1 VGSGRQSI
9 GELLKEKEY
18 KVEYT
23 PKTAD
28 GGVDL
33 YIKKGKPKAAVQCK
47 RYKTRVAAG
56 HMREFVGAMNDK
68 GYEEGFF
75 IATKGV
81 TEPAMKLAKSNNIKV
96 VTLKEIIDLTDGR
109 RKAL

>member
-1 VGSGRQSI
+1 MGSGRQSI
-9 GELLKEKEY
+9 GELLKEKGY

-33 YIKKGKPKAAVQCK
+33 YIKKGKLKAAVQSK
-47 RYKTRVAAG
+47 RYKTRVDAG

-81 TEPAMKLAKSNNIKV
+81 TEPAMKLAKSNNIIEMPMSV
-96 VTLKEIIDLTDGR
+96 AVGLDD
-109 RKAL
+109 

>member
-1 VGSGRQSI
+1 MGSGRQSI
-9 GELLKEKEY
+9 GELLKEKGY

-33 YIKKGKPKAAVQCK
+33 YIKKVKSKAAVQCK

-56 HMREFVGAMNDK
+56 HMREIVGAMNDK
-68 GYEEGFF
+68 GYEEGF
-75 IATKGV
+75 
-81 TEPAMKLAKSNNIKV
+81 L
-96 VTLKEIIDLTDGR
+96 LQQ
-109 RKAL
+109 KA